1 MCIVVFFLVS
11 FELLPLESFVTAV
24 VLWRFLTTAA
34 ATTADVVAATT
45 KATVGISEA
54 VTTTVA
60 AQVVARGAIAAAL
73 AAQDAAVF
81 SETDVIEPTYTATV
95 AVAMTFF
102 MFC

>member
-11 FELLPLESFVTAV
+11 FELLPLESFVTATVIATAV

-54 VTTTVA
+54 VTITVA

-73 AAQDAAVF
+73 AA
-81 SETDVIEPTYTATV
+81 
-95 AVAMTFF
+95 
-102 MFC
+102 